1 MRFFTYS
8 LLIFHM
14 IKLKLRILTFK
25 TNKKKIR
32 KSKKSKSRNLIEKMS
47 QLPVELF
54 NVLVMASGNFMNG
67 CEAL

>member
-1 MRFFTYS
+1 
-8 LLIFHM
+8 M